1 MASNKKTKKAS
12 ATAKSGAKKKT
23 AGKQIPPSSRKSKV
37 KVRVLSEPENLETG
51 EKQAQA
57 QKESP
62 KTDLNLD
69 QETKKKEEVLP
80 YKSSI
85 FSPGEKLKQK
95 FESKEEKVKP
105 PVPPKEEKAA
115 KKEEKIEPTPKGSGD
130 AKDTPNQAQSF
141 NLYRKIAF
149 SFIFLTIILLAAVFY
164 FSFNKV
170 TITLYPKEER
180 ISDSL
185 MLEVYDQSVS
195 ESATSSGEIE
205 GVVKQWQ
212 AEIEKTYF
220 SSGQKEVGS
229 EIVGTVEVINDRNV
243 TQTLV
248 ATTRLLSP
256 NDKLFR
262 IEERLDIP
270 PGESRE
276 VEIYTEDPGPDMA
289 IGPTQFTIP
298 GLWAGLQ
305 DKVYA
310 RNKEAF
316 SYEMQV
322 QKFVE
327 KEDIEKALTDIKYS
341 LKKKIENDLKDQY
354 KKEDGLIFN
363 LDENSVEIDMEVE
376 VGEEREE
383 FPVKASAQAR
393 LVVFNSKKI
402 KDLAEKKLYVILPQN
417 KKLTSFNKNNLSY
430 SLDNFLAE
438 EKKATVKVSFNGV
451 MVTKEDAEVIDRSKI
466 TGLNQEQL
474 KAYLDTLDQFSGY
487 KVDFTPSFMKTVP
500 RLEDSNRIKINIQS
514 QRD

>member
-1 MASNKKTKKAS
+1 MASNKKTKKIS
-12 ATAKSGAKKKT
+12 TAPKTGKKKKT
-23 AGKQIPPSSRKSKV
+23 TGEKTPPSSRKSKIN
-37 KVRVLSEPENLETG
+37 VRVLSEPENLETAKKQTK
-51 EKQAQA
+51 EKR
-57 QKESP
+57 ESQGS
-62 KTDLNLD
+62 DLNLEK
-69 QETKKKEEVLP
+69 ETKKKEEVLP

-85 FSPGEKLKQK
+85 FEPQEKRKESFREKEDKNKPRPFPVKESGADRREPAGDSGNSADSISP
-95 FESKEEKVKP
+95 S
-105 PVPPKEEKAA
+105 
-115 KKEEKIEPTPKGSGD
+115 
-130 AKDTPNQAQSF
+130 QSF

-185 MLEVYDQSVS
+185 MLEVYDESVP
-195 ESATSSGEIE
+195 ESATSSGEIS
-205 GVVKQWQ
+205 GVVRQWQ
-212 AEIEKTYF
+212 AEIEKSYPT
-220 SSGQKEVGS
+220 SGQREVGS

-276 VEIYTEDPGPDMA
+276 VEIYTEEPGPDMA
-289 IGPTQFTIP
+289 IGPTEFTIP

-316 SYEMQV
+316 SYEMEV
-322 QKFVE
+322 EKFIE

-341 LKKKIENDLKDQY
+341 LKKKVEKDLNDQY
-354 KKEDGLIFN
+354 QVKDGLIFN
-363 LDENSVEIDMEVE
+363 LDENSLKIDIDAE
-376 VGEEREE
+376 VGQEVEE
-383 FPVKASAQAR
+383 FPIEASARAR
-393 LVVFNSKKI
+393 LVVFDADKI

-417 KKLTSFNKNNLSY
+417 KKLVSFNKNNLSY

-438 EKKATVKVSFNGV
+438 EKKATIKVSFNGV
-451 MVTKEDAEVIDRSKI
+451 MVTKEDAEVVDRNKI
-466 TGLNQEQL
+466 TGLNREQL

-487 KVDFTPSFMKTVP
+487 KINFTPSFMKTVP

-514 QRD
+514 RKIN